1 MSHHGKLSKL
11 LHSKD
16 FPELKNTKKS
26 EQHLKDLQLCMLRA
40 QQGIWHQKKR
50 AIIVFE
56 GFDAAGKGGAI
67 RRLVEALDPRGFR
80 VHPIGP
86 PEGDEQG
93 KHYLYRFWQ
102 RLPAPGSI
110 AIFDRSWYGRVLVE
124 KVSEITPKKRLEAA
138 YDEICQFEKLLMDD
152 GIDIIKIFLAIDK
165 KEQLKRFEERLTDPY
180 KQWKITTA
188 DVKARGQWRD
198 YVAATDEMLERTS
211 KKQAPW
217 HLVPANDKD
226 YARIEVLKIVTQHLK
241 NHQEWMDSQT
251 RKAGVSSLEAALKG
265 LGVKKESL
273 R

>member
-1 MSHHGKLSKL
+1 MSQHGKLSKL
-11 LHSKD
+11 LHDKN
-16 FPELKNTKKS
+16 FPQLKETKKTD
-26 EQHLKDLQLCMLRA
+26 QQLKDLQLCMLRI

-50 AIIVFE
+50 AIIVLE

-67 RRLVEALDPRGFR
+67 RRLVEPLDPRGFR

-86 PEGDEQG
+86 PQGDEQG

-124 KVSEITPKKRLEAA
+124 KVRELAPKKRLEDA
-138 YDEICQFEKLLMDD
+138 YGEIVDFERQLVDD
-152 GIDIIKIFLAIDK
+152 GVEIVKIFLAIDK

-180 KQWKITTA
+180 KQWKITT
-188 DVKARGQWRD
+188 DDIEARGQWKD
-198 YVAATDEMLERTS
+198 YVDATDEMLERTS
-211 KKQAPW
+211 KKWAPW

-226 YARIEVLKIVTQHLK
+226 YTRIEVLKIVTKRLK
-241 NHQEWMDSQT
+241 FHQEWMDNQSIKT
-251 RKAGVSSLEAALKG
+251 GISSLETALKNMG
-265 LGVKKESL
+265 LKKDSL

>member
-1 MSHHGKLSKL
+1 LSHHGKLSKL
-11 LHSKD
+11 LHDKE
-16 FPELKNTKKS
+16 FPKLKSSKKS
-26 EQHLKDLQLCMLRA
+26 DQHLKDLQFKMLRI

-67 RRLVEALDPRGFR
+67 RRLVEPLDPRGYR

-86 PEGDEQG
+86 PEGDEQA

-102 RLPAPGSI
+102 RLPSPGSI

-124 KVSEITPKKRLEAA
+124 KVCELAPKKRLEVA
-138 YDEICQFEKLLMDD
+138 YSEINEFEKMLVDD

-165 KEQLKRFEERLTDPY
+165 KEQLQRFEERLTDPY
-180 KQWKITTA
+180 KQWKITA
-188 DVKARGQWRD
+188 DDVKARAQWKE
-198 YVAATDEMLERTS
+198 YVTAADEMFERTS
-211 KKQAPW
+211 KKNSPW

-226 YARIEVLKIVTQHLK
+226 YARIEVLKIVTQQLK
-241 NHQEWMDSQT
+241 IHHQWMDSQSQ
-251 RKAGVSSLEAALKG
+251 KAGISSLEAALKNLG
-265 LGVKKESL
+265 LKKESL